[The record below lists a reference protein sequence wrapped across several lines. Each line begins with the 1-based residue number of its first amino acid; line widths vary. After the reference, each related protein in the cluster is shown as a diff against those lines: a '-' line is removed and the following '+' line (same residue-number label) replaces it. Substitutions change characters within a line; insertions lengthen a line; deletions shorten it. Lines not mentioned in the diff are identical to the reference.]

1 MDHNIFSDDI
11 IELNNSIEPL
21 IIDIQTNVVDETE
34 TTDTD
39 DEN

>member
-11 IELNNSIEPL
+11 VELNNSIEPL

-34 TTDTD
+34 TTDKD